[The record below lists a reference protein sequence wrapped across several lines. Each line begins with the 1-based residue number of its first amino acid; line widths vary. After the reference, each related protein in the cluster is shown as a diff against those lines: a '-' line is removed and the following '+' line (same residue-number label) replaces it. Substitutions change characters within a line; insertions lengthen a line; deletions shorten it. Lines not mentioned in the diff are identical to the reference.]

1 MGVWLHL
8 LWKSCDGN
16 ISIKGSCFR

>member
-8 LWKSCDGN
+8 LWKSRDWN
-16 ISIKGSCFR
+16 IGIKDSCFR